1 MTTKQVQLR
10 RGSDS
15 DHDSFTGAIGELTYV
30 SDDKTLRIHDAS
42 TAGGVKVITEGT
54 GTTNI
59 SNDMAVNTN
68 KMTVDSATGNTV
80 VAGTLGVYGITS
92 LATDLKVNTDKMTVD
107 GATGNTVITGTLGV
121 ISNTAVTGTLGVTG
135 ITSLTTDL
143 TVNTDKM
150 TVAGDTGDT
159 VVAGTLDVTGNTT
172 LTAILLTEKSADPDD
187 PAEGSTVIWMS
198 DGTEEGD
205 DGDIMVK
212 ITAGSTKTITLVDY
226 SEAS

>member
-80 VAGTLGVYGITS
+80 VAGTLGVTGITS
-92 LATDLKVNTDKMTVD
+92 LATDLTVNTDKMTVD
-107 GATGNTVITGTLGV
+107 GATG
-121 ISNTAVTGTLGVTG
+121 
-135 ITSLTTDL
+135 
-143 TVNTDKM
+143 
-150 TVAGDTGDT
+150 DT
-159 VVAGTLDVTGNTT
+159 VVAGTLDVTGDTAVTGTLGVTGNTT
-172 LTAILLTEKSADPDD
+172 LTAILLTEKSADPGD
-187 PAEGSTVIWMS
+187 PTEGSTVIWMS
-198 DGTEEGD
+198 DGTEAGD

-212 ITAGSTKTITLVDY
+212 ITAGATTNTFTLVDFD
-226 SEAS
+226 A

>member
-10 RGSDS
+10 RGSDD

-30 SDDKTLRIHDAS
+30 SDTKELRIHDAS

-59 SNDMAVNTN
+59 SNDVAVNTD

-80 VAGTLGVYGITS
+80 VAGTL
-92 LATDLKVNTDKMTVD
+92 D
-107 GATGNTVITGTLGV
+107 
-121 ISNTAVTGTLGVTG
+121 VTG

-150 TVAGDTGDT
+150 TVDGATGDT
-159 VVAGTLDVTGNTT
+159 VVAGTLDVTGITSLTTDLTVNTDKMTVDGATGDTVVAGTLDVTGDTAVTGTLGVTGNTT
-172 LTAILLTEKSADPDD
+172 LTAILLTEKSADPGD
-187 PAEGSTVIWMS
+187 PTEGSTVIWMS
-198 DGTEEGD
+198 DGTEAGD

-212 ITAGSTKTITLVDY
+212 ITAGATTNTFTLVDFD
-226 SEAS
+226 A

>member
-59 SNDMAVNTN
+59 SNDVAVNTD

-80 VAGTLGVYGITS
+80 VAGTL
-92 LATDLKVNTDKMTVD
+92 D
-107 GATGNTVITGTLGV
+107 
-121 ISNTAVTGTLGVTG
+121 VTG

-150 TVAGDTGDT
+150 TVDGATGNTVIAGTLGVTGVTSLTTDLTVNTDKMTVDGATGDT
-159 VVAGTLDVTGNTT
+159 AVAGTLDVTGNTT
-172 LTAILLTEKSADPDD
+172 LTAILLTEKSADPGD
-187 PAEGSTVIWMS
+187 PTEGSTVIWMS
-198 DGTEEGD
+198 DGTEAGD

-212 ITAGSTKTITLVDY
+212 ITAGATTNTFTLVDFD
-226 SEAS
+226 A

>member
-59 SNDMAVNTN
+59 SNDMAVNTD

-80 VAGTLGVYGITS
+80 VAGTLGVTGITS
-92 LATDLKVNTDKMTVD
+92 LTNDLTVNTDKMTVD
-107 GATGNTVITGTLGV
+107 GATGNTV
-121 ISNTAVTGTLGVTG
+121 
-135 ITSLTTDL
+135 
-143 TVNTDKM
+143 
-150 TVAGDTGDT
+150 
-159 VVAGTLDVTGNTT
+159 VAGTLGVTGNTT

-198 DGTEEGD
+198 YGTVAGD

-212 ITAGSTKTITLVDY
+212 ITAGATTNTFTLVDFD
-226 SEAS
+226 A